1 MQWNEVREKTKK
13 LMGKLGKKSIITIC
27 TVLVLG
33 CAVVLNVIL
42 YQNGQTEK
50 QTNKLAIDLSES
62 GESTDVQTEGNTI
75 GTYFQSMSLNR
86 KQARDEAME
95 VLQAVADSQ
104 TALDEAKEA
113 AWNDMTK
120 LAADMEKE
128 TNIEAMILS
137 KGFSQCIAVISN
149 DTCNVIVESEG
160 LNPGEVAQISEIV
173 YEQAGIVPSNMKIVE
188 KSSADM

>member
-13 LMGKLGKKSIITIC
+13 VIGKLGKKSIITIC

-50 QTNKLAIDLSES
+50 QSNKLAIDLSED
-62 GESTDVQTEGNTI
+62 GETTDTQTEGTI
-75 GTYFQSMSLNR
+75 GAYFQSMSLNR

-104 TALDEAKEA
+104 TALDEAKGA
-113 AWNDMTK
+113 AWSDMTK
-120 LAADMEKE
+120 LATDMEKE

-173 YEQAGIVPSNMKIVE
+173 YEQAGIVPSNLKIVE

>member
-1 MQWNEVREKTKK
+1 MHWNEVQEKTKK
-13 LMGKLGKKSIITIC
+13 LAGKLGKKSIITIC

-33 CAVVLNVIL
+33 CAVVMNVIL
-42 YQNGQTEK
+42 YQNGQSEK
-50 QTNKLAIDLSES
+50 QSNKLAIDLSDT
-62 GESTDVQTEGNTI
+62 GENTDVQMEETLGA
-75 GTYFQSMSLNR
+75 YFQSMSLNR
-86 KQARDEAME
+86 KQARDEALE

-120 LAADMEKE
+120 MATNMEKE
-128 TNIEAMILS
+128 TNIEAMLLS

-160 LNPGEVAQISEIV
+160 LDPGEVAQISEIV
-173 YEQAGIVPSNMKIVE
+173 YEQAGITPSNLKIVE
-188 KSSADM
+188 KSGSNM

>member
-13 LMGKLGKKSIITIC
+13 VIGKLGKKSIITIC

-50 QTNKLAIDLSES
+50 QSNKLAIDLSES
-62 GESTDVQTEGNTI
+62 GEMSEIEMEGTI

-120 LAADMEKE
+120 LATDMEKE

-173 YEQAGIVPSNMKIVE
+173 YEQAGIVPSNLKIVE

>member
-50 QTNKLAIDLSES
+50 QANKLAIDLSES
-62 GESTDVQTEGNTI
+62 GENMDVQNESVL

-120 LAADMEKE
+120 LATDME
-128 TNIEAMILS
+128 

-173 YEQAGIVPSNMKIVE
+173 YEQAGIVPSNLKIVE
-188 KSSADM
+188 KSGADM

>member
-1 MQWNEVREKTKK
+1 MHWNEVQEKTKK
-13 LMGKLGKKSIITIC
+13 LAGKLGKKSIITIC

-42 YQNGQTEK
+42 YQNGQSEK
-50 QTNKLAIDLSES
+50 QSNKLAIDLSDT
-62 GESTDVQTEGNTI
+62 GENTDVQMEETLGA
-75 GTYFQSMSLNR
+75 YFQSMSLNR
-86 KQARDEAME
+86 KQARDEALE

-120 LAADMEKE
+120 MAMNMEKE
-128 TNIEAMILS
+128 TNIEAMLLS

-160 LNPGEVAQISEIV
+160 LDPGEVAQISEIV
-173 YEQAGIVPSNMKIVE
+173 YEQTGITPSNLKIVE
-188 KSSADM
+188 KSGSNM

>member
-13 LMGKLGKKSIITIC
+13 VIGKLGKKSIITIC

-50 QTNKLAIDLSES
+50 QSNKLAIDLSEA
-62 GESTDVQTEGNTI
+62 GETTDTQTEGTI
-75 GTYFQSMSLNR
+75 GAYFQSMSLNR

-113 AWNDMTK
+113 AWSDMTK
-120 LAADMEKE
+120 LATDMEKE

-173 YEQAGIVPSNMKIVE
+173 YEQAGIVPSNLKIVE

>member
-1 MQWNEVREKTKK
+1 MHWNEVQEKTKK
-13 LMGKLGKKSIITIC
+13 LAGKLGKKSIITIC

-42 YQNGQTEK
+42 YQNGQSEK
-50 QTNKLAIDLSES
+50 QSNKLAIDLSDT
-62 GESTDVQTEGNTI
+62 GENTDVQMEETLGA
-75 GTYFQSMSLNR
+75 YFQSMSLNR
-86 KQARDEAME
+86 KQARDEALE

-120 LAADMEKE
+120 MAMNMEKE
-128 TNIEAMILS
+128 TNIEAMLLS

-160 LNPGEVAQISEIV
+160 LDPGEVAQISEIV
-173 YEQAGIVPSNMKIVE
+173 YEQAGITPSNLKIVE
-188 KSSADM
+188 KSGLNM

>member
-13 LMGKLGKKSIITIC
+13 VIGKLGKKSIITIC

-50 QTNKLAIDLSES
+50 KSNKLAIDLSES
-62 GESTDVQTEGNTI
+62 GERSETEMEGTS

-120 LAADMEKE
+120 LATDMEKE

-173 YEQAGIVPSNMKIVE
+173 YEQAGIVPSNLKIVE

>member
-13 LMGKLGKKSIITIC
+13 VIGKLGKKSIITIC

-50 QTNKLAIDLSES
+50 QSNKLAIDLSEA
-62 GESTDVQTEGNTI
+62 GETTDTQTEGTI
-75 GTYFQSMSLNR
+75 GAYFQSMSLNR

-104 TALDEAKEA
+104 TALDEAREA
-113 AWNDMTK
+113 AWSDMTK
-120 LAADMEKE
+120 LATDMEKE

-173 YEQAGIVPSNMKIVE
+173 YEQAGIVPSNLKIVE

>member
-1 MQWNEVREKTKK
+1 M
-13 LMGKLGKKSIITIC
+13 
-27 TVLVLG
+27 LVLG
-33 CAVVLNVIL
+33 CALVLNVIL

-50 QTNKLAIDLSES
+50 QANKLAIDLSES
-62 GESTDVQTEGNTI
+62 GENMDVQNESVL

-120 LAADMEKE
+120 LATDMEKE

-173 YEQAGIVPSNMKIVE
+173 YEQAGIVPSNLKIVE
-188 KSSADM
+188 KSGADM

>member
-13 LMGKLGKKSIITIC
+13 VIGKLGKKSIITIC

-50 QTNKLAIDLSES
+50 QSNKLAIDLSEA
-62 GESTDVQTEGNTI
+62 GETTDTQTEGTI
-75 GTYFQSMSLNR
+75 GAYFQSMSLNR

-113 AWNDMTK
+113 AWSDMTK
-120 LAADMEKE
+120 LATDMEKE

-173 YEQAGIVPSNMKIVE
+173 YEQAWIVPSNLKIVE

>member
-113 AWNDMTK
+113 AWNDNSAS
-120 LAADMEKE
+120 LFFPLDMQ
-128 TNIEAMILS
+128 NAPLY
-137 KGFSQCIAVISN
+137 GRARRFV
-149 DTCNVIVESEG
+149 
-160 LNPGEVAQISEIV
+160 PG
-173 YEQAGIVPSNMKIVE
+173 
-188 KSSADM
+188 DL

>member
-13 LMGKLGKKSIITIC
+13 LMGKLGKKGIITIC

-50 QTNKLAIDLSES
+50 QSNKLAIDLSDG
-62 GESTDVQTEGNTI
+62 GESTAMQTEGSTI

-86 KQARDEAME
+86 KQARDEAIE

-104 TALDEAKEA
+104 TALDEAKE
-113 AWNDMTK
+113 K
-120 LAADMEKE
+120 
-128 TNIEAMILS
+128 
-137 KGFSQCIAVISN
+137 
-149 DTCNVIVESEG
+149 
-160 LNPGEVAQISEIV
+160 
-173 YEQAGIVPSNMKIVE
+173 
-188 KSSADM
+188 

>member
-13 LMGKLGKKSIITIC
+13 VIGKLGKKSIITIC

-50 QTNKLAIDLSES
+50 QSNKLAIDLSEA
-62 GESTDVQTEGNTI
+62 GETTDTQTEGTI
-75 GTYFQSMSLNR
+75 GAYFQSMSLNR

-113 AWNDMTK
+113 AWSDMTK

-173 YEQAGIVPSNMKIVE
+173 YEQAGIVPSNLKIVE

>member
-50 QTNKLAIDLSES
+50 QANKLAIDLSES
-62 GESTDVQTEGNTI
+62 GENMDVQNESVL

-120 LAADMEKE
+120 LATDMEKE

-173 YEQAGIVPSNMKIVE
+173 YEQAGIVPSNLKIVE
-188 KSSADM
+188 KSGADM

>member
-13 LMGKLGKKSIITIC
+13 VIGKLGKKSIITIC

-50 QTNKLAIDLSES
+50 QSNKLAIDLSEA
-62 GESTDVQTEGNTI
+62 GETTDTQTEGTI
-75 GTYFQSMSLNR
+75 GAYFQSMSLNR

-113 AWNDMTK
+113 AWSDMTK
-120 LAADMEKE
+120 LATDMEKE

-149 DTCNVIVESEG
+149 DTCNVIVESGG

-173 YEQAGIVPSNMKIVE
+173 YEQAGIVPSNLKIVE

>member
-13 LMGKLGKKSIITIC
+13 VIGKLGKKSIITTC

-50 QTNKLAIDLSES
+50 QSNKLAIDLSEA
-62 GESTDVQTEGNTI
+62 GETTDTQTEGTI
-75 GTYFQSMSLNR
+75 GAYFQSMSLNR

-113 AWNDMTK
+113 AWSDMTK

-173 YEQAGIVPSNMKIVE
+173 YEQAGIVPSNLKIVE

>member
-1 MQWNEVREKTKK
+1 MQWNEVHEKTKK
-13 LMGKLGKKSIITIC
+13 VIGKLGKKSIITIC

-50 QTNKLAIDLSES
+50 QSNKLAIDLSEA
-62 GESTDVQTEGNTI
+62 GETTDTQTEGTI
-75 GTYFQSMSLNR
+75 GAYFQSMSLNR

-113 AWNDMTK
+113 AWSDMTK
-120 LAADMEKE
+120 LATDMEKE

-173 YEQAGIVPSNMKIVE
+173 YEQAGIVPSNLKIVE

>member
-13 LMGKLGKKSIITIC
+13 VIGKLGKKSIITIC

-50 QTNKLAIDLSES
+50 QSNKLAIDLSEA
-62 GESTDVQTEGNTI
+62 GETTDTQTEGTI
-75 GTYFQSMSLNR
+75 GAYFQSMSLNR

-113 AWNDMTK
+113 G
-120 LAADMEKE
+120 MERYDKACDGHGE
-128 TNIEAMILS
+128 GDQYRSDDLVQGLQS
-137 KGFSQCIAVISN
+137 VYCRDQQRYLQC
-149 DTCNVIVESEG
+149 DR
-160 LNPGEVAQISEIV
+160 GE
-173 YEQAGIVPSNMKIVE
+173 
-188 KSSADM
+188 

>member
-50 QTNKLAIDLSES
+50 QSNKLAIDLSES
-62 GESTDVQTEGNTI
+62 GENMDVQNESVL

-120 LAADMEKE
+120 LATDMEKE

-173 YEQAGIVPSNMKIVE
+173 YEQAGIVPSNLKIVE
-188 KSSADM
+188 KSGADM

>member
-13 LMGKLGKKSIITIC
+13 VIGKLGKKSIITIC

-50 QTNKLAIDLSES
+50 QSNKLAIDLSEA
-62 GESTDVQTEGNTI
+62 GETTDTQTEGTI
-75 GTYFQSMSLNR
+75 GAYFQSMSLNR

-113 AWNDMTK
+113 AWSDMTK
-120 LAADMEKE
+120 LATDMEKE

-173 YEQAGIVPSNMKIVE
+173 YEQAGIVPSNLKIVE
-188 KSSADM
+188 KSSVDM

>member
-13 LMGKLGKKSIITIC
+13 VIGKLGKKSIITIC

-50 QTNKLAIDLSES
+50 QSNKLAIDLSEA
-62 GESTDVQTEGNTI
+62 GETTDTQTEGTI
-75 GTYFQSMSLNR
+75 GAYFQSMSLNR

-95 VLQAVADSQ
+95 VLQAVADCQ

-113 AWNDMTK
+113 AWSDMTK
-120 LAADMEKE
+120 LATDMEKE

-173 YEQAGIVPSNMKIVE
+173 YEQAGIVPSNLKIVE

>member
-1 MQWNEVREKTKK
+1 MQWNEMREKTKS
-13 LMGKLGKKSIITIC
+13 MIGKIGKKSIISIC

-33 CAVVLNVIL
+33 CAVILNVIL
-42 YQNGQTEK
+42 YQNGQMEK
-50 QTNKLAIDLSES
+50 ESNKLAIDLTET
-62 GESTDVQTEGNTI
+62 GETADIQPEGNI
-75 GTYFQSMSLNR
+75 GVYFQSMALNR

-113 AWNDMTK
+113 AWSDMTK
-120 LAADMEKE
+120 LAMDMEKE
-128 TNIEAMILS
+128 TNIETMLLS

-173 YEQAGIVPSNMKIVE
+173 YEQAGIVPSNLKIVE

>member
-13 LMGKLGKKSIITIC
+13 VIGKLGKKSIITIC

-50 QTNKLAIDLSES
+50 RSNKLAIDLSEA
-62 GESTDVQTEGNTI
+62 GETTDTQTEETI
-75 GTYFQSMSLNR
+75 GAYFQSMSLNR

-113 AWNDMTK
+113 AWSDMTK

-173 YEQAGIVPSNMKIVE
+173 YEQAGIVPSNLKIVE

>member
-13 LMGKLGKKSIITIC
+13 VIGKLGKKSIITIC

-50 QTNKLAIDLSES
+50 QSNKLAIDLSEA
-62 GESTDVQTEGNTI
+62 GETTDTQTEGTI
-75 GTYFQSMSLNR
+75 GAYFQSMSLNR

-113 AWNDMTK
+113 AWSDMTK
-120 LAADMEKE
+120 LATDMEKE

-173 YEQAGIVPSNMKIVE
+173 YEQAGIVPSTLKIVE

>member
-13 LMGKLGKKSIITIC
+13 VIGKLGKKSIITIC

-50 QTNKLAIDLSES
+50 QSNKLAIDLSEA
-62 GESTDVQTEGNTI
+62 GETTDTQTERTI
-75 GTYFQSMSLNR
+75 GAYFQSMSLNR

-113 AWNDMTK
+113 AWSDMTK
-120 LAADMEKE
+120 LATDMEKE

-173 YEQAGIVPSNMKIVE
+173 YEQAGIVPSNLKIVE

>member
-1 MQWNEVREKTKK
+1 M
-13 LMGKLGKKSIITIC
+13 
-27 TVLVLG
+27 
-33 CAVVLNVIL
+33 IL

-50 QTNKLAIDLSES
+50 QSNKLAIDLSEA
-62 GESTDVQTEGNTI
+62 GETTDTQTEGTI
-75 GTYFQSMSLNR
+75 GAYFQSMSLNR

-113 AWNDMTK
+113 AWSDMTK
-120 LAADMEKE
+120 LATDMEKE

-173 YEQAGIVPSNMKIVE
+173 YEQAGIVPSNLKIVE

>member
-1 MQWNEVREKTKK
+1 MHWNEVQEKTKK
-13 LMGKLGKKSIITIC
+13 LAGKLGKKSIITIC

-42 YQNGQTEK
+42 YQNGQSEK
-50 QTNKLAIDLSES
+50 QSNKLAIDLSDT
-62 GESTDVQTEGNTI
+62 GENTDVQMEETLGA
-75 GTYFQSMSLNR
+75 YFQSMSLNR
-86 KQARDEAME
+86 KQARDEALE

-120 LAADMEKE
+120 MATNMEKE
-128 TNIEAMILS
+128 TNIEAMLLS

-160 LNPGEVAQISEIV
+160 LDPGEVAQISEIV
-173 YEQAGIVPSNMKIVE
+173 YEQAGITPSNLKIVE
-188 KSSADM
+188 KSGSNM

>member
-13 LMGKLGKKSIITIC
+13 VIGKLGKKSIITIC

-50 QTNKLAIDLSES
+50 QSNKLAIDLSEA
-62 GESTDVQTEGNTI
+62 GETTDPQTEGTI
-75 GTYFQSMSLNR
+75 GAYFQSMSLNR

-113 AWNDMTK
+113 AWSDMTK

-173 YEQAGIVPSNMKIVE
+173 YEQAGIVPSNLKIVE

>member
-13 LMGKLGKKSIITIC
+13 VIGKLGKKSIITIC

-50 QTNKLAIDLSES
+50 QSNKLAIDLSEA
-62 GESTDVQTEGNTI
+62 GETTDTQTEGTI
-75 GTYFQSMSLNR
+75 GAYFQSMSLNR

-113 AWNDMTK
+113 AWSDMTK
-120 LAADMEKE
+120 LATDMEKE

-173 YEQAGIVPSNMKIVE
+173 YEQAGIVPRNLKIVE

>member
-1 MQWNEVREKTKK
+1 MQWTEVREKTKK
-13 LMGKLGKKSIITIC
+13 VIGKLGKKSIITIC

-50 QTNKLAIDLSES
+50 QSNKLAIDLSEA
-62 GESTDVQTEGNTI
+62 GETTDTQTEGTI
-75 GTYFQSMSLNR
+75 GAYFQSMSLNR

-113 AWNDMTK
+113 AWSDMTK
-120 LAADMEKE
+120 LATDMEKE

-173 YEQAGIVPSNMKIVE
+173 YEQAGIVPSNLKIVE

>member
-13 LMGKLGKKSIITIC
+13 VIGKLGKKSIITIC

-50 QTNKLAIDLSES
+50 QSNKLAIDLSEA
-62 GESTDVQTEGNTI
+62 GETTDTQTGGTI
-75 GTYFQSMSLNR
+75 GAYFQSMSLNR

-113 AWNDMTK
+113 AWSDMTK
-120 LAADMEKE
+120 LATDMEKE

-173 YEQAGIVPSNMKIVE
+173 YEQAGIVPSNLKIVE

>member
-13 LMGKLGKKSIITIC
+13 VIGKLGKKSIITIC

-50 QTNKLAIDLSES
+50 QSNKLAIDLSEA
-62 GESTDVQTEGNTI
+62 GETTDSQTEGTI
-75 GTYFQSMSLNR
+75 GAYFQSMSLNR

-113 AWNDMTK
+113 AWSDMTK
-120 LAADMEKE
+120 LATDMEKE

-173 YEQAGIVPSNMKIVE
+173 YEQAGIVPSNLKIVE

>member
-1 MQWNEVREKTKK
+1 
-13 LMGKLGKKSIITIC
+13 
-27 TVLVLG
+27 
-33 CAVVLNVIL
+33 
-42 YQNGQTEK
+42 
-50 QTNKLAIDLSES
+50 
-62 GESTDVQTEGNTI
+62 
-75 GTYFQSMSLNR
+75 MSLNR

-113 AWNDMTK
+113 AWSDMTK

-173 YEQAGIVPSNMKIVE
+173 YEQAGIVPSNLKIVE

>member
-13 LMGKLGKKSIITIC
+13 VIGKLGKKSIITIC

-50 QTNKLAIDLSES
+50 KSNKLAIDLSES
-62 GESTDVQTEGNTI
+62 GEMSETEMEGTI

-120 LAADMEKE
+120 LATDMEKE

-173 YEQAGIVPSNMKIVE
+173 YEQAGIVPSNLKIVE

>member
-13 LMGKLGKKSIITIC
+13 VIGKLGKKSIITIC

-50 QTNKLAIDLSES
+50 QSNKLAIDLSEA
-62 GESTDVQTEGNTI
+62 GETTDTQTEGTI
-75 GTYFQSMSLNR
+75 GAYFQSMSLNR

-104 TALDEAKEA
+104 TALDDAKEA
-113 AWNDMTK
+113 AWSDMTK

-173 YEQAGIVPSNMKIVE
+173 YEQAGIVPSNLKIVE